1 MILSDGDIFG
11 YENTN
16 LINPFNKDQVQ
27 PASYDVLLDTQFRV
41 FRSDLTHIDPFS
53 EKKLT
58 KLVNAEIGP
67 FILHPG
73 ELVLGAT
80 LEKITLPNYLA
91 ARVEGKSSLGRLG
104 LVIHSTAGWIDPGF
118 SGNITLEIFNC
129 GPLPILL
136 HPFMPI
142 GQIAFMQMSNAAK
155 KPYGHPDRDS
165 KYQGDIGP
173 TESRY
178 KKGL

>member
-1 MILSDGDIFG
+1 MILSDGDILG

-16 LINPFNKDQVQ
+16 LIDPFYKDKVQ
-27 PASYDVLLDTQFRV
+27 PASYDVMLHQQIRV
-41 FRSDLTHIDPFS
+41 FKHGVLYIDPF
-53 EKKLT
+53 EKQDLT
-58 KLVNAEIGP
+58 NLVNVEDLS
-67 FILHPG
+67 FVLRPG
-73 ELVLGAT
+73 EFVLGAT
-80 LEKITLPNYLA
+80 FEKITLPNYLA

-104 LVIHSTAGWIDPGF
+104 LAIHSTAGWIDPGY
-118 SGNITLEIFNC
+118 SGTITLEISNI
-129 GPLPILL
+129 GPLPIVLYS
-136 HPFMPI
+136 FMPI
-142 GQIAFMQMSNAAK
+142 AQIAFMQMSNAAK